1 MDQDIPQQVGLRER
15 IAAALPVAMKARD
28 QAAVAALRST
38 LAALANAE
46 AVGVG
51 AAPQQPTESADV
63 AGSALG
69 VGTTEAVRRSLAD
82 REVADLVL
90 REATDREEAALVY
103 DASGATARAGRLR
116 AEASTIRAFLS

>member
-1 MDQDIPQQVGLRER
+1 MDQHLPQPVALRER

-90 REATDREEAALVY
+90 REATDREEAARVY
-103 DASGATARAGRLR
+103 DASGATARAERLR
-116 AEASTIRAFLS
+116 AEAATIRGFLA